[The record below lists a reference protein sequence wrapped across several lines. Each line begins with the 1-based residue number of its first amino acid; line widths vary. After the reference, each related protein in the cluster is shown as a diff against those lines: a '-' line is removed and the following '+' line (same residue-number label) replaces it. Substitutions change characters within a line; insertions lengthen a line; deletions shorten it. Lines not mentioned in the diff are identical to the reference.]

1 MKDSQRQIF
10 QLILLFLKIAK
21 LTNKFAKE
29 NILKYTWKIQ
39 SSNICLCFLFSGYPT
54 ILWDTQGCSY
64 ANSCFYVKSFDYQE
78 GKQVRHADGFQW
90 KMFASIYPGQKIVGR
105 CNLLVKLQDTCLHKR
120 SMSAGI
126 LQWFS

>member
-21 LTNKFAKE
+21 LTNKLAKE
-29 NILKYTWKIQ
+29 NILKYAWKIQ
-39 SSNICLCFLFSGYPT
+39 SSNICLFSGYPT

-64 ANSCFYVKSFDYQE
+64 ANLCFCKE

-90 KMFASIYPGQKIVGR
+90 NMFPSIYLDQKIIGR
-105 CNLLVKLQDTCLHKR
+105 CNLLVKLQDKCLEVK
-120 SMSAGI
+120 
-126 LQWFS
+126 